1 MSGMVMSEWNHFV
14 HVESE
19 VDENANYSLSL
30 ILPTKEPEEEAF
42 LCLLDLSYIYV
53 APFLG

>member
-1 MSGMVMSEWNHFV
+1 MSEWNHFV

-30 ILPTKEPEEEAF
+30 SLSLILPTKDPEEEAF